1 MAVASPGWQ
10 AALPR
15 HPWLAWG
22 TLVVQ
27 GAEHPALATV
37 WSLVRPL
44 FTLLK
49 VLGCFKSGPA
59 AGMAEVLV
67 WGARRAP

>member
-1 MAVASPGWQ
+1 M
-10 AALPR
+10 
-15 HPWLAWG
+15 
-22 TLVVQ
+22 LVVQ